1 MGNVIDKGV
10 QRIVFLGLELR
21 IDGGVRYDKRANTVK
36 TRLLFFHPSVPA
48 PPPVGRYA
56 PL

>member
-21 IDGGVRYDKRANTVK
+21 IDGGVRYDKRTNTVK